1 MAERR
6 MFAKTIVTSDAFLD
20 MPASTRCLYFLL
32 GMVADDDGFVNN
44 PKSIMRQAGATTD
57 DMNLLIAKRFLL
69 TFQSGVVVIKHWC
82 IHNTIQKDR
91 YKETKYLEEK
101 SELLLDSNGAYTTG
115 EGVALDAG
123 KVRKPLTEAQQ
134 KRLEAKKESSLP
146 YSFEYKM
153 RQAFHGESCPICG
166 CTMDGSNNLTKP
178 TIQHNTPISL
188 GGKHEIDNISIIC
201 SGCNSSIQNRQETP
215 PYNTDLVR
223 MVWERIGFVPGMD
236 TQVRLGEVSLGQS
249 SVGEVIEEAAPPKS
263 TRHKYGR
270 YKNVLLTDED
280 LDKLKSEF
288 PHDWGD
294 RLERLSE
301 YMAST
306 GKSYKNHLATIR
318 NWAKRDK
325 PQGRQAASKSNNPF
339 LDMVGDGYE

>member
-44 PKSIMRQAGATTD
+44 PRSIMRQSGATAD
-57 DMNLLIAKRFLL
+57 DMNLLIAKRFIL

-101 SELLLDSNGAYTTG
+101 STLALDGNKAYT
-115 EGVALDAG
+115 EAVSD
-123 KVRKPLTEAQQ
+123 VYPECIQDVSKPE
-134 KRLEAKKESSLP
+134 P
-146 YSFEYKM
+146 
-153 RQAFHGESCPICG
+153 
-166 CTMDGSNNLTKP
+166 
-178 TIQHNTPISL
+178 
-188 GGKHEIDNISIIC
+188 
-201 SGCNSSIQNRQETP
+201 
-215 PYNTDLVR
+215 
-223 MVWERIGFVPGMD
+223 
-236 TQVRLGEVSLGQS
+236 QVRLGEVRLGES
-249 SVGEVIEEAAPPKS
+249 RVGEVIEEAAPPKS
-263 TRHKYGR
+263 TRHKYGS

-280 LDKLKSEF
+280 YAKLQQEF
-288 PHDWGD
+288 PHDYTD
-294 RLERLSE
+294 RIERLSE

-325 PQGRQAASKSNNPF
+325 SQGRPAASKSSNPF
-339 LDMVGDGYE
+339 LDMVIGTTV